1 MKDYAEI
8 INLIPEDKPIRRW
21 ELKELAAT
29 SDRKVRRA
37 IQEARED
44 GILIVNMQDGSGYQ
58 RVKDTDLEQ
67 IRRQYQLN
75 LARMISLSK
84 QQKTLRA
91 ILKEKQP
98 AVGAAD

>member
-1 MKDYAEI
+1 MEYEEI
-8 INLIPEDKPIRRW
+8 INLIPEDRPIRRW
-21 ELKELAAT
+21 ELKELAGT
-29 SDRKVRRA
+29 SDRRVRRA

-58 RVKDTDLEQ
+58 RVSADDLAQ

-75 LARMISLSK
+75 LARMISLSR
-84 QQKTLRA
+84 QQKPLRA

-98 AVGAAD
+98 AAATTD

>member
-1 MKDYAEI
+1 MEYGEI
-8 INLIPEDKPIRRW
+8 INLIPEDRPIKRW
-21 ELKELAAT
+21 ELRELSGI

-58 RVKDTDLEQ
+58 KVSEDDLTQ
-67 IRRQYQLN
+67 IRKQYQLN
-75 LARMISLSK
+75 QARMISLSK
-84 QQKTLRA
+84 QQKALRA

-98 AVGAAD
+98 AAATTD

>member
-1 MKDYAEI
+1 MEYGEI
-8 INLIPEDKPIRRW
+8 ISLIPEDRPIKRW
-21 ELKELAAT
+21 ELRELSGI

-58 RVKDTDLEQ
+58 KVSEDDLTQ
-67 IRRQYQLN
+67 IRKQYQLN
-75 LARMISLSK
+75 QARMISLSK
-84 QQKTLRA
+84 QQKALRA

-98 AVGAAD
+98 AAATTD

>member
-1 MKDYAEI
+1 MEYAEI
-8 INLIPEDKPIRRW
+8 INLIPEDKPIKRW
-21 ELKELAAT
+21 ELKELSGT
-29 SDRKVRRA
+29 SDRKVRKA

-58 RVKDTDLEQ
+58 KVSADDLAQ

-75 LARMISLSK
+75 QARMISLSK

-98 AVGAAD
+98 AAATTD